1 MNSRRILR
9 RHYVARVELLVH
21 VPDPRER
28 WPLAFRAA
36 VAMVIGAAAA
46 WMVVG
51 WMERTD
57 DGPHVVEAGAP
68 EGEVIAITALAAVI
82 ACMAV
87 ISITV
92 RRRWTRDAALLASMA
107 AVGAALAIDSA
118 SRGHPL
124 DRVRDGP
131 ITLHGTVSSAPRVD
145 DGGSDL
151 LSKYAIR
158 DAVQTFTLDI
168 SGIEVEGA
176 VRSVE
181 GDILVRVAGLAP
193 LPPRGSNVRVRGW
206 FQSVEPLL
214 NPGIRPRD
222 SPGSVSVT
230 SSTLVTEEP
239 ATFLSGEMS
248 SARAVANGALAR
260 SMPEWSTPESR
271 ALVSAMTTGI
281 RLPGLSRPS
290 AEFRAAGMSHVLAIS
305 GFNVAVLVAA
315 CAGAMRLGG
324 AGVRMR
330 AMVAVAVA
338 AMFLAITEPETSV
351 LRAGLGAGLAAVASV
366 RGGSARGLGTL
377 GAVAMV
383 TMLIDIDSLAGAGFQ
398 LSYGVVVALLVISPR
413 VQRRWDGTAESWWRS
428 IPWRPMARSEA
439 CSLAR
444 SAAVEAVVASLVAWT
459 ISTPI
464 ALWHAGSFGFM
475 AAPLSIVTMP
485 AAALTTIAG
494 VGSMAT
500 IDACPPV
507 GRALGATACGCASAL
522 EWTASAAASAPGGVL
537 WTGRPGFTWT
547 VACVVSCCAAW
558 MAGGLVFRLVSWLVV
573 FCLVGGLWTG
583 SIQPHTSPPH
593 GGEVTV
599 DSIAVGNGACHL
611 IRTHDATVLFDAGS
625 SGDPNVGS
633 RRVVPALAA
642 LGVRRIDCLVIGSR
656 ILRECSAI
664 PEVASAFGVDRVLV
678 DRRSLASFQGAHN
691 GFPADLMD
699 HLRDR
704 GIPVESVDDGWRWV
718 HGAMEITARVP
729 PPDPAAKHDNGG
741 VIVMVRH
748 DSWKEGVASV
758 VVCGDP
764 RLATRAGV
772 EQLVAPR
779 RSAVRLVADA
789 AGRRHNQSWTVD
801 GWR

>member
-1 MNSRRILR
+1 M
-9 RHYVARVELLVH
+9 ELLVH
-21 VPDPRER
+21 VAIPRER

-36 VAMVIGAAAA
+36 VAMALGAAVA
-46 WMVVG
+46 WMVAE
-51 WMERTD
+51 WTDRID
-57 DGPHVVEAGAP
+57 DGPRVIEEGAVD
-68 EGEVIAITALAAVI
+68 GKVIAIAALAAVTACVAMI
-82 ACMAV
+82 A
-87 ISITV
+87 ITV
-92 RRRWTRDAALLASMA
+92 RRRWTRDAALLSSMA
-107 AVGAALAIDSA
+107 AVGAVLAIDSA
-118 SRGHPL
+118 SCGHPL
-124 DRVRDGP
+124 DGVRDGP
-131 ITLHGTVSSAPRVD
+131 VTLRGTVYNAPRVD

-168 SGIEVEGA
+168 SGIEVAGA
-176 VRSVE
+176 THDVE

-193 LPPRGSNVRVRGW
+193 LPPRGSVVRIRGW
-206 FQSVEPLL
+206 FHPVEPLL

-230 SSTLVTEEP
+230 SSTLVTKEP
-239 ATFLSGEMS
+239 SASVSDALAG
-248 SARAVANGALAR
+248 ARAAANGALAR

-281 RLPGLSRPS
+281 RLPGLSRPA

-315 CAGAMRLGG
+315 CAGAMRLAG

-330 AMVAVAVA
+330 AMVAVVVA
-338 AMFLAITEPETSV
+338 GLFLAITEPETSV

-383 TMLIDIDSLAGAGFQ
+383 TMLIDIDSIAGAGFQ

-413 VQRRWDGTAESWWRS
+413 VQRRWDEATDSWWRR
-428 IPWRPMARSEA
+428 IPWKPMACSEA
-439 CSLAR
+439 CSLVR

-500 IDACPPV
+500 VDACPPI
-507 GRALGATACGCASAL
+507 GRVFGSTACGCASAL
-522 EWTASAAASAPGGVL
+522 EWTASTAASAPGGVL
-537 WTGRPGFTWT
+537 WTGRPGFVWV
-547 VACVVSCCAAW
+547 VACVVACCAAW
-558 MAGGLVFRLVSWLVV
+558 MAQRLAFRSMAWLVV
-573 FCLVGGLWTG
+573 IVLVGGLWSG
-583 SIQPHTSPPH
+583 IFQPHTSPPRR
-593 GGEVTV
+593 GEVTV
-599 DSIAVGNGACHL
+599 DSIAVGNGTCHL

-625 SGDPNVGS
+625 SGDPNAGS

-642 LGVRRIDCLVIGSR
+642 LGVRKIDCLVIGSR
-656 ILRECSAI
+656 NLRECSAI
-664 PEVASAFGVDRVLV
+664 PEVVSAFRVERVLV
-678 DRRSLASFQGAHN
+678 DRRSFASFKGAHN
-691 GFPADLMD
+691 GFPVDLME
-699 HLRDR
+699 HLRNCKV
-704 GIPVESVDDGWRWV
+704 PVESVDEGWQWER
-718 HGAMEITARVP
+718 GSMEITARIP
-729 PPDPAAKHDNGG
+729 PPDPAAKRDNGG
-741 VIVMVRH
+741 VIMMLRH
-748 DSWKEGVASV
+748 ESWKEGVGSV
-758 VVCGDP
+758 MVCGDP
-764 RLATRAGV
+764 RLASRAGV
-772 EQLVAPR
+772 EPLVAPQ
-779 RSAVRLVADA
+779 RSAVRLIADA
-789 AGRRHNQSWTVD
+789 AGRRLSQSWTVD

>member
-1 MNSRRILR
+1 M
-9 RHYVARVELLVH
+9 ELLVH
-21 VPDPRER
+21 VAIPRER
-28 WPLAFRAA
+28 WPLAFRGAVAMALGAA
-36 VAMVIGAAAA
+36 VA
-46 WMVVG
+46 WMVAE
-51 WMERTD
+51 WTDRID
-57 DGPHVVEAGAP
+57 DGPRVIEAGAVD
-68 EGEVIAITALAAVI
+68 GKVIAIAALAAVTACVAMI
-82 ACMAV
+82 A
-87 ISITV
+87 ITV

-107 AVGAALAIDSA
+107 AVGAVLAIDSA

-124 DRVRDGP
+124 DGVRDGP
-131 ITLHGTVSSAPRVD
+131 VTLRGTVSSAPRVD

-151 LSKYAIR
+151 LSNYAIR

-168 SGIEVEGA
+168 SGIEVAGA
-176 VRSVE
+176 THDVE

-193 LPPRGSNVRVRGW
+193 LPPRGSVVRIRGW
-206 FQSVEPLL
+206 FHPVEPLL

-230 SSTLVTEEP
+230 SSTLVTKEP
-239 ATFLSGEMS
+239 SASVSDALAG
-248 SARAVANGALAR
+248 ARAAANGALAR

-281 RLPGLSRPS
+281 RLPGLSRPA

-315 CAGAMRLGG
+315 CAGAMRLAG

-330 AMVAVAVA
+330 AMVAVVVA
-338 AMFLAITEPETSV
+338 GLFLAITEPETSV

-383 TMLIDIDSLAGAGFQ
+383 TMLIDIDSIAGAGFQ

-413 VQRRWDGTAESWWRS
+413 VQRRWDEATDSWWRR
-428 IPWRPMARSEA
+428 IPWKPMARSEA
-439 CSLAR
+439 CSLVR

-500 IDACPPV
+500 VDACPPI
-507 GRALGATACGCASAL
+507 GRALGSTACGCASAL
-522 EWTASAAASAPGGVL
+522 EWTASTAASAPGGVL
-537 WTGRPGFTWT
+537 WTGRPGFVWA
-547 VACVVSCCAAW
+547 VACVVACCAAW
-558 MAGGLVFRLVSWLVV
+558 MTQRLAFRSMAWLVV
-573 FCLVGGLWTG
+573 IVLVGGLWIG
-583 SIQPHTSPPH
+583 SFQPHTSPPRR
-593 GGEVTV
+593 GEVTV

-625 SGDPNVGS
+625 SGDPNAGS

-642 LGVRRIDCLVIGSR
+642 LGVRKIDCLVIGSR
-656 ILRECSAI
+656 NLRECSAI
-664 PEVASAFGVDRVLV
+664 PEVVSAFRVERVLV
-678 DRRSLASFQGAHN
+678 DRRSFASFKGAHN
-691 GFPADLMD
+691 GFPVDLME
-699 HLRDR
+699 HLRNCKV
-704 GIPVESVDDGWRWV
+704 PVESVDEGWQWER
-718 HGAMEITARVP
+718 GSMEITARIP
-729 PPDPAAKHDNGG
+729 PPDPAAKRDNGG
-741 VIVMVRH
+741 VIMMVRH
-748 DSWKEGVASV
+748 ESWKEGVGSV
-758 VVCGDP
+758 MVCGDP

-772 EQLVAPR
+772 EPLVAPQR
-779 RSAVRLVADA
+779 AAVRLVADA
-789 AGRRHNQSWTVD
+789 AGRRLSQSWTVD

>member
-1 MNSRRILR
+1 M
-9 RHYVARVELLVH
+9 ELLVH
-21 VPDPRER
+21 VPIPRER

-36 VAMVIGAAAA
+36 VAMAIGAAVA
-46 WMVVG
+46 WMVVR
-51 WMERTD
+51 WTERFD
-57 DGPHVVEAGAP
+57 DGPRVVEAGAP
-68 EGEVIAITALAAVI
+68 DGEVIAIAVLVAAT

-87 ISITV
+87 V
-92 RRRWTRDAALLASMA
+92 AMAAHRRWTRDAAILASMA

-124 DRVRDGP
+124 DGMRDGP
-131 ITLHGTVSSAPRVD
+131 VTLCGTVSSAPRVD

-176 VRSVE
+176 TRAVE

-193 LPPRGSNVRVRGW
+193 LPPRGSIVRVRGW
-206 FQSVEPLL
+206 FHPAEPFL

-230 SSTLVTEEP
+230 SSNLVSHERSEFVPRTL
-239 ATFLSGEMS
+239 A
-248 SARAVANGALAR
+248 SARAAANGALAR
-260 SMPEWSTPESR
+260 SMPDWSTPESR

-281 RLPGLSRPS
+281 RLPGLSRPA

-315 CAGAMRLGG
+315 CAGAMRCCG
-324 AGVRMR
+324 AGVRVR
-330 AMVAVAVA
+330 AGFAVAVA

-383 TMLIDIDSLAGAGFQ
+383 TMLVDVDSLAGAGFQ

-413 VQRRWDGTAESWWRS
+413 VQRRWDEATESWWRR
-428 IPWRPMARSEA
+428 IPWKSVARSEA
-439 CSLAR
+439 CSLVR
-444 SAAVEAVVASLVAWT
+444 STAVETVVASLVAWT

-494 VGSMAT
+494 VGAMAT
-500 IDACPPV
+500 ADACPPI

-522 EWTASAAASAPGGVL
+522 EWTASTAASAPGGVL
-537 WTGRPGFTWT
+537 WTGRPEFIWT
-547 VACVVSCCAAW
+547 MACVVACSVAW
-558 MAGGLVFRLVSWLVV
+558 MANAAVFRSVAWLVV
-573 FCLVGGLWTG
+573 LLLVGGLWTG
-583 SIQPHTSPPH
+583 SIQPHTSPPRIS
-593 GGEVTV
+593 EVMV
-599 DSIAVGNGACHL
+599 DSIAIGNGACHL
-611 IRTHDATVLFDAGS
+611 IRTHDATVLFDAGT
-625 SGDPNVGS
+625 SGDPNAGS

-642 LGVRRIDCLVIGSR
+642 LGVRKIDCLVIGSR
-656 ILRECSAI
+656 TLRECSAI
-664 PEVASAFGVDRVLV
+664 PEVASAFSVERVV
-678 DRRSLASFQGAHN
+678 MDRRSFESFKGAHA
-691 GFPADLMD
+691 GFPVDLMD
-699 HLRDR
+699 HLRKC
-704 GIPVESVDDGWRWV
+704 GIPVESVHDGWNCA
-718 HGAMEITARVP
+718 HGSMEMTARLP
-729 PPDPAAKHDNGG
+729 PPDPAAKRDNGG

-748 DSWKEGVASV
+748 DSWKEGMASV
-758 VVCGDP
+758 AVCGDP
-764 RLATRAGV
+764 RLATRAAV
-772 EQLVAPR
+772 DPLVAPQ

-789 AGRRHNQSWTVD
+789 DGRRRNWSWTVD

>member
-1 MNSRRILR
+1 M
-9 RHYVARVELLVH
+9 ELLIH
-21 VPDPRER
+21 VAIPRER
-28 WPLAFRAA
+28 WPLVFRAA
-36 VAMVIGAAAA
+36 VAMALGAAVA
-46 WMVVG
+46 WMVAE
-51 WMERTD
+51 WTDRID
-57 DGPHVVEAGAP
+57 DGPRVIEEGAVD
-68 EGEVIAITALAAVI
+68 GKVIAIAALAAVTACVAMI
-82 ACMAV
+82 A
-87 ISITV
+87 ITV
-92 RRRWTRDAALLASMA
+92 RRRWTRDAALLSSMA
-107 AVGAALAIDSA
+107 AVGAVLAIDSA

-124 DRVRDGP
+124 DGVRDGP
-131 ITLHGTVSSAPRVD
+131 VTLRGTVYNAPRVD

-168 SGIEVEGA
+168 SGIEVAGA
-176 VRSVE
+176 THDVE
-181 GDILVRVAGLAP
+181 GDIMVRVAGLAP
-193 LPPRGSNVRVRGW
+193 LPPRGSVVRIRGW
-206 FQSVEPLL
+206 FHPVEPLL

-230 SSTLVTEEP
+230 SSTLVTKEP
-239 ATFLSGEMS
+239 SASVSDALAG
-248 SARAVANGALAR
+248 ARAAANGALAR

-281 RLPGLSRPS
+281 RLPGLSRPA

-315 CAGAMRLGG
+315 CAGAMRLAG

-330 AMVAVAVA
+330 AMVAVVVA
-338 AMFLAITEPETSV
+338 GLFLAITEPETSV

-383 TMLIDIDSLAGAGFQ
+383 TMLIDIDSIAGAGFQ

-413 VQRRWDGTAESWWRS
+413 VQRRWDEATDSWWRR
-428 IPWRPMARSEA
+428 IPWKPMACSEA
-439 CSLAR
+439 CSLVR

-500 IDACPPV
+500 VDACPPI
-507 GRALGATACGCASAL
+507 GRVFGSTACGCASAL
-522 EWTASAAASAPGGVL
+522 EWTASTAASAPGGVL
-537 WTGRPGFTWT
+537 WTGRPGFVWV
-547 VACVVSCCAAW
+547 VACVVACCAAW
-558 MAGGLVFRLVSWLVV
+558 MAQKLAFRSMAWLVV
-573 FCLVGGLWTG
+573 IVLVGGLWSG
-583 SIQPHTSPPH
+583 SFQPHTSPPRR
-593 GGEVTV
+593 GEVTV
-599 DSIAVGNGACHL
+599 DSIAVGNGTCHL

-625 SGDPNVGS
+625 SGDPNAGS

-642 LGVRRIDCLVIGSR
+642 LGVRKIDCLVIGSR
-656 ILRECSAI
+656 NLRECSAI
-664 PEVASAFGVDRVLV
+664 PEVVSAFRVERVLV
-678 DRRSLASFQGAHN
+678 DRRSFASFKGAHN
-691 GFPADLMD
+691 GFPVDLME
-699 HLRDR
+699 HLRNCKV
-704 GIPVESVDDGWRWV
+704 PVESVDEGWQWER
-718 HGAMEITARVP
+718 GSMEITARIP
-729 PPDPAAKHDNGG
+729 PPDPAAKRDNGG
-741 VIVMVRH
+741 VIMMLRH
-748 DSWKEGVASV
+748 ESWKEGVGSV
-758 VVCGDP
+758 MVCGDP

-772 EQLVAPR
+772 EPLVAPQ
-779 RSAVRLVADA
+779 RSAVRLIADA
-789 AGRRHNQSWTVD
+789 AGRRLSQSWTVD

>member
-1 MNSRRILR
+1 M
-9 RHYVARVELLVH
+9 ELLVH
-21 VPDPRER
+21 VPIQRER

-36 VAMVIGAAAA
+36 VAMAIGAAVA
-46 WMVVG
+46 WKVAG
-51 WMERTD
+51 WTERLD
-57 DGPHVVEAGAP
+57 DGPRVVEAGAP
-68 EGEVIAITALAAVI
+68 DGEVIAIAVLVAAT
-82 ACMAV
+82 ACMAMV
-87 ISITV
+87 ATAAH
-92 RRRWTRDAALLASMA
+92 RRWTRDAAILASMA

-124 DRVRDGP
+124 DDVREGP
-131 ITLHGTVSSAPRVD
+131 VTLRGIVSSAPRVD

-151 LSKYAIR
+151 LSKYAIH
-158 DAVQTFTLDI
+158 DAVQTFTLAM

-176 VRSVE
+176 TQRAE
-181 GDILVRVAGLAP
+181 GEIVVRVAGLAP
-193 LPPRGSNVRVRGW
+193 LPPRGSVVRVRGW
-206 FQSVEPLL
+206 FHPAEPFL

-230 SSTLVTEEP
+230 SSNLVSEEAPGFVSGTL
-239 ATFLSGEMS
+239 AG
-248 SARAVANGALAR
+248 ARAAANGALAR
-260 SMPEWSTPESR
+260 AVPEWSTPESR

-281 RLPGLSRPS
+281 RLPGLSRPA

-315 CAGAMRLGG
+315 CAGAVRLGG

-330 AMVAVAVA
+330 AGVAVAVA

-351 LRAGLGAGLAAVASV
+351 LRAGLGAGLASVASV

-413 VQRRWDGTAESWWRS
+413 VQRRWDETTESWWRR
-428 IPWRPMARSEA
+428 IPWEPMARSEA

-444 SAAVEAVVASLVAWT
+444 CAAVEAVVASLVAWT

-500 IDACPPV
+500 VDACPPI
-507 GRALGATACGCASAL
+507 GWALGATACGCASAL
-522 EWTASAAASAPGGVL
+522 EWTASNAASAPGGVL
-537 WTGRPGFTWT
+537 WTGRPEFTWT
-547 VACVVSCCAAW
+547 IACVVACSAAW
-558 MAGGLVFRLVSWLVV
+558 MADALVFRSVAWLVV
-573 FCLVGGLWTG
+573 FLLVGGLWTG
-583 SIQPHTSPPH
+583 SIQPHASPPRV
-593 GGEVTV
+593 GEVMV

-611 IRTHDATVLFDAGS
+611 VRTHDTTVLFDAGS
-625 SGDPNVGS
+625 SGDANAGS

-642 LGVRRIDCLVIGSR
+642 LGVRKIDCLVIGSR
-656 ILRECSAI
+656 TLRECSAI
-664 PEVASAFGVDRVLV
+664 PEVASAFNVERVV
-678 DRRSLASFQGAHN
+678 MDHRSFESFEGAHA
-691 GFPADLMD
+691 GFPVEMMD
-699 HLRDR
+699 HLRECR
-704 GIPVESVDDGWRWV
+704 MPVESVHDGWSWV
-718 HGAMEITARVP
+718 RGSMEITARLP
-729 PPDPAAKHDNGG
+729 PPDPAAKRDNGG
-741 VIVMVRH
+741 LIVMVRH
-748 DSWKEGVASV
+748 DSWKEGVSSV

-764 RLATRAGV
+764 RLAARAGAAP
-772 EQLVAPR
+772 VAGPQR
-779 RSAVRLVADA
+779 CALRLIADA
-789 AGRRHNQSWTVD
+789 NGRRHNRSWTVD